1 MNHTVAIPS
10 AFFLKE
16 AKSEYY
22 DYQTRLVQ
30 ELLQN
35 SLDAGASVIRLTFD
49 DLGYSCDD
57 NGRGMTQ
64 NRMVNAL
71 LTMGGSIKE
80 SGATGGFGA
89 AKKLLLFAHASF
101 SIHSNDTFVAGAG
114 LSYRFLNQGG
124 RKGTVVGAVY
134 ANAEDF
140 KDMKYVAEILLAKCN
155 FNGRAKVYVNGELF
169 TNYVVARHATT
180 VEGVGEV
187 YANKNRSESE
197 NTVQVLHN
205 GLFMFGR
212 YISGLNRKVVVMVS
226 GASTTVFTQN
236 RDGFKSEAR
245 DKFDAFIAKITIDK
259 KSVVKP
265 KARKFIL
272 EGIDSFVSFIGKQFY
287 VTPAIQAA
295 INQIRMSGGVYTTET
310 LMAGAM
316 KIVQASVTATPQDKA
331 TVESIVSFVKNGGAN
346 LQTDFHFDLADS
358 SYRKVP
364 AKFLPN
370 VGKPKYT
377 ALAKTWKVAVRE
389 VLKANGLNQN
399 FVIGFTFST
408 EATATHQMKDG
419 VSTYL
424 INPTSTEIDEGTKE
438 EKTMKVLTTAIHEV
452 VHSQGHGQHD
462 EDFVRGF
469 HDLLVPTLTKG
480 MTWRQIVKAAK
491 TETV

>member
-10 AFFLKE
+10 SFFLNE
-16 AKSEYY
+16 AKHEYY
-22 DYQTRLVQ
+22 DYRTRLVQ

-35 SLDAGASVIRLTFD
+35 SLDAGATVIRLTFD
-49 DLGYSCDD
+49 GLGYKCDD

-64 NRMVNAL
+64 DRMVNAL

-101 SIHSNDTFVAGAG
+101 AIHSNDTLVCGNG
-114 LSYRFLNQGG
+114 LSYRFHTCLS
-124 RKGTVVGAVY
+124 RKGTEVGAVW

-140 KDMKYVAEILLAKCN
+140 KDMSIMARLLLRKCN
-155 FNGRAKVYVNGELF
+155 FNGRAKIYVNDELF
-169 TNYVVARHATT
+169 TDYATARHATT
-180 VEGVGEV
+180 VEGLGEV
-187 YANKNRSESE
+187 YANKNRSEGE

-212 YISGLNRKVVVMVS
+212 YISGLNRKVIVMVS
-226 GASTTVFTQN
+226 GKSVNVFTQN
-236 RDGFKSEAR
+236 RDGFRSEAR
-245 DKFDAFIAKITIDK
+245 DLFDGFIAKITIDK

-265 KARKFIL
+265 KARSFVIQ
-272 EGIDSFVSFIGKQFY
+272 GADAFVSFISRTFT

-295 INQIRMSGGVYTTET
+295 INQIRMTAGSYTTTE
-310 LMAGAM
+310 LAQAVAD
-316 KIVQASVTATPQDKA
+316 KIEASPTSTSQDRA
-331 TVESIVSFVKNGGAN
+331 TVASIVTFVKNSGTT

-358 SYRKVP
+358 SFRKVP
-364 AKFLPN
+364 DKFLPN
-370 VGKPKYT
+370 VGRPKYT
-377 ALAKTWKVAVRE
+377 ALAKTWKVAVRN
-389 VLKANGLNQN
+389 VLQANGMNQN
-399 FVIGFTFST
+399 FVVGFTFST
-408 EATATHQMKDG
+408 QAVATHQTKNG
-419 VSTYL
+419 VNVYL
-424 INPTSTEIDEGTKE
+424 VNPLSTEIDKGTKE

-480 MTWRQIVKAAK
+480 LTWRQIVKAAK
-491 TETV
+491 TEKV